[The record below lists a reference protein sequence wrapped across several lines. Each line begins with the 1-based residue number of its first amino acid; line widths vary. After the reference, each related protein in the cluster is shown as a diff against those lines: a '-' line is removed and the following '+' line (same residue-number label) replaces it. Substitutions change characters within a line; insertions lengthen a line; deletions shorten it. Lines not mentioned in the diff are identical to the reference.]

1 MSNKVAPIEADQKPN
16 PPKTLPDMSAE
27 GDAAPVK
34 AKDTPNVGGY
44 ADEDP
49 LDSLKS
55 ILKVRMWFFNII
67 ICIYK
72 SYQLNQQS
80 NK

>member
-55 ILKVRMWFFNII
+55 ILKVRMWFFNYNYLYI
-67 ICIYK
+67 
-72 SYQLNQQS
+72 
-80 NK
+80 